1 MSDEKDPTQDENQ
14 ENISSEQ
21 EEDGVGNDTN
31 DEGASPRFSPVLA
44 RGAVADPN
52 AKKKAALNKLASG
65 DDAESDASEDA
76 DDEGREDED
85 SMEEDDEISFSI
97 ELGDDSESDS
107 RSNGAGDVDFW
118 TQVDDFA
125 SSSDDDDDDDAG
137 EDGEEDLDPIPAP
150 TPIPAPRRSPIISE
164 DEQISEDEDEDEDDE
179 PILEEIDP
187 PSNEAD
193 EEEENDVVFDA
204 PDEDEDEGDEEASV
218 EDEDDSEEEEPG
230 VLLDL
235 PPVEPMPAVA
245 SGADLDTE
253 GLPVDEE
260 YVGELLVELGEI
272 ADECGLKS
280 LADEVEY
287 ERLPALARGR
297 ITLVVL
303 GEFNH
308 GKSTVVNALLGA
320 DVLPVGITPTTAVI
334 THLVYND
341 SPTVTVKPPQGGE
354 SYTIP
359 YEGMEQAVKESGAE
373 GEEPEFVEIG
383 YPNEVLGHSLVLVDT
398 PGVNDISRQKVE
410 ITYGYLP
417 RADVILYVLDATQV
431 LKKSEVTFIR
441 DRLLR
446 ANRDRIIF
454 VLNKIDALSEDDI
467 AEVEQYARERLE
479 SLIGPVELFAFSG
492 RRALEQQRKG
502 GELPSEFVNFRQ
514 YLMGFLQ
521 EQRAYIILDSALAGG
536 ARVSGLLE
544 QNLAIKRQGYRLEKD
559 ELEQRIQAVRS
570 KLKESRRLIAE
581 NTQLIDERINGIA
594 ATARHNLRIFTEQFT
609 EQLPGQVERAEAR
622 DVKRYLPAWIQDTF
636 KAWLEEEGQAIA
648 RSLEELA
655 EEIIEI
661 TNESLKEAVET
672 YREAFGLSGELDMEV
687 DTIAYDVSV
696 FALGAFGVGV
706 FFFANMLIGS
716 LLTLATPLLAFFLKE
731 KVDAQIKERAKA
743 EGLKAVDTA
752 SEKLEE
758 ELLRVIHDYGA
769 RLKDFVETAGDR
781 LYRQIEEALEQ
792 VQEETQGDVDREALL
807 AATDERLKRV
817 RGVGH
822 VIKTSRAQL
831 AKWATEA
838 GFQQAVGQNKE

>member
-14 ENISSEQ
+14 ENLSSEHG
-21 EEDGVGNDTN
+21 EDGASGDAT
-31 DEGASPRFSPVLA
+31 DESPTPRFSPVLS

-52 AKKKAALNKLASG
+52 AKKKALDLNTPTPKK
-65 DDAESDASEDA
+65 
-76 DDEGREDED
+76 DEGEDGE
-85 SMEEDDEISFSI
+85 EEDDEDLDDQDDVAIEEDEVSFSL
-97 ELGDDSESDS
+97 EFGGDDDDEVAVGA
-107 RSNGAGDVDFW
+107 SNGSGDADFW
-118 TQVDDFA
+118 TQVDDFGA
-125 SSSDDDDDDDAG
+125 SD
-137 EDGEEDLDPIPAP
+137 EDGEEEEEEALDPLPAP

-164 DEQISEDEDEDEDDE
+164 DEQIEEEEDDDE

-187 PSNEAD
+187 PSREL
-193 EEEENDVVFDA
+193 EEPVE
-204 PDEDEDEGDEEASV
+204 DEDEDEVVFEESEA
-218 EDEDDSEEEEPG
+218 EDEEEEEEG
-230 VLLDL
+230 IALDL
-235 PPVEPMPAVA
+235 PPVEAAPSPVGK
-245 SGADLDTE
+245 SDLDTE

-359 YEGMEQAVKESGAE
+359 YDGMEQAVKESGAE

-454 VLNKIDALSEDDI
+454 VLNKIDALSEEDI

-492 RRALEQQRKG
+492 RRALDQQRKG
-502 GELPSEFVNFRQ
+502 GELPAEFVNFRQ

-559 ELEQRIQAVRS
+559 E
-570 KLKESRRLIAE
+570 
-581 NTQLIDERINGIA
+581 
-594 ATARHNLRIFTEQFT
+594 
-609 EQLPGQVERAEAR
+609 
-622 DVKRYLPAWIQDTF
+622 
-636 KAWLEEEGQAIA
+636 
-648 RSLEELA
+648 
-655 EEIIEI
+655 
-661 TNESLKEAVET
+661 
-672 YREAFGLSGELDMEV
+672 
-687 DTIAYDVSV
+687 
-696 FALGAFGVGV
+696 
-706 FFFANMLIGS
+706 
-716 LLTLATPLLAFFLKE
+716 
-731 KVDAQIKERAKA
+731 
-743 EGLKAVDTA
+743 
-752 SEKLEE
+752 
-758 ELLRVIHDYGA
+758 
-769 RLKDFVETAGDR
+769 
-781 LYRQIEEALEQ
+781 
-792 VQEETQGDVDREALL
+792 
-807 AATDERLKRV
+807 
-817 RGVGH
+817 
-822 VIKTSRAQL
+822 
-831 AKWATEA
+831 
-838 GFQQAVGQNKE
+838 